1 MQTKTLSERIEEL
14 QAQNKSWQEALVTR
28 LCEFGE
34 EKDELLAKN
43 RKFEKEL
50 FEGNLAY
57 LELLAKNKDLQEE
70 RVLIRPEEL
79 LKVQKHFN
87 IFYLNRLQFLGRVL
101 EDQKLLKAH

>member
-1 MQTKTLSERIEEL
+1 LNE
-14 QAQNKSWQEALVTR
+14 
-28 LCEFGE
+28 
-34 EKDELLAKN
+34 
-43 RKFEKEL
+43 
-50 FEGNLAY
+50 
-57 LELLAKNKDLQEE
+57 DLQQE

>member
-1 MQTKTLSERIEEL
+1 MKD
-14 QAQNKSWQEALVTR
+14 AKSVIMSVLR
-28 LCEFGE
+28 L
-34 EKDELLAKN
+34 N
-43 RKFEKEL
+43 QS
-50 FEGNLAY
+50 Y
-57 LELLAKNKDLQEE
+57 LEKKKLNEDLQQE